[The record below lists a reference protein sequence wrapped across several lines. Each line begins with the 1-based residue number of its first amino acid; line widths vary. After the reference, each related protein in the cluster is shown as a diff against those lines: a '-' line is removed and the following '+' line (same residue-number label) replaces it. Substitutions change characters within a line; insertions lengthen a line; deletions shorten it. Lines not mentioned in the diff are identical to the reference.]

1 MDRSFPRFICELCG
15 KTSGRARFAARRGR
29 GIKDHGRAQETVV
42 IGNASALHRP
52 SLSSSWVGRGLV
64 QRWRR
69 RVLRLG
75 AGLIGG
81 GLLPGVRGRA
91 TFTQSRLLCSLR
103 GSALRSVRLP

>member
-1 MDRSFPRFICELCG
+1 M
-15 KTSGRARFAARRGR
+15 
-29 GIKDHGRAQETVV
+29 KDHGRAQETVV
-42 IGNASALHRP
+42 IGANASARHRP
-52 SLSSSWVGRGLV
+52 SFSCSWVGRGLV